1 MTEGDALV
9 WQYGSKGIYTTQSL
23 YAVINFRGVRPVFI
37 PSVWKIQILPRVQV
51 FLWLLSHNKLMTADN
66 LIKRN
71 IFKPLRCQ
79 FCNENESIPH
89 LFFDCIAAKN
99 IWDHVNGHLCI
110 YIKSFEDKT
119 FKMAL

>member
-1 MTEGDALV
+1 MASVQYNDEGDALV
-9 WQYGSKGIYTTQSL
+9 WQYDSKGIYTTQSL

-71 IFKPLRCQ
+71 IFKPLRSQ

-89 LFFDCIAAKN
+89 CFLI
-99 IWDHVNGHLCI
+99 V
-110 YIKSFEDKT
+110 
-119 FKMAL
+119 